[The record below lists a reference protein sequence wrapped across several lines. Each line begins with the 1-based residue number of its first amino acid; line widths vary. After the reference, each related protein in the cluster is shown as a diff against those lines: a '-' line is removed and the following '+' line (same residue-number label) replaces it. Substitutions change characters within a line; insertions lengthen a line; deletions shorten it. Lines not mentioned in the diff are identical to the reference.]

1 MQAGC
6 ALLDFCTEYGEM
18 LITFFTVLLKK
29 SYFITIWCYT
39 GFPLTSRCL
48 CTIISEMFLFFAGMS
63 FYKQLMLMLV
73 GMTASYCGRSQLALS
88 GWATTNNQ
96 IALSRKIIYQIEAS
110 FRSNVERK
118 HLQTFLFRTGAF
130 VQLNNRWSLG
140 VGYVLIDNRRTVDGV
155 TGYAVEHQGMEQ
167 AWFSQPVYFGPRSNA
182 HKTLLRHRL
191 RLENRFL
198 PRIIQ
203 ENNTIHKIGTSFANR
218 LRYQIREQ
226 IPLAHNT
233 GDFEKG
239 TYLILQNEFFFNISG
254 QRYVNGKVFD
264 QNRSLVAT
272 GYRFSRKID
281 LELSYMLRAVKEA
294 SNRVTRESIVQ
305 VTTFAR
311 I

>member
-1 MQAGC
+1 
-6 ALLDFCTEYGEM
+6 
-18 LITFFTVLLKK
+18 
-29 SYFITIWCYT
+29 
-39 GFPLTSRCL
+39 
-48 CTIISEMFLFFAGMS
+48 
-63 FYKQLMLMLV
+63 MLV
-73 GMTASYCGRSQLALS
+73 GMTAGYYGRSQVGLS
-88 GWATTNNQ
+88 AWGTTNNQ

-110 FRSNVERK
+110 FRTDIKRQ

-140 VGYVLIDNRRTVDGV
+140 GGYVLIDNRRTVNGI

-167 AWFSQPVYFGPRSNA
+167 AWFTHPIYLGSGSFA

-198 PRIIQ
+198 PRLTQ
-203 ENNTIHKIGTSFANR
+203 ENNALKRTGTSFANR

-226 IPLAHNT
+226 IPLVRHTA
-233 GDFEKG
+233 DFEKG
-239 TYLILQNEFFFNISG
+239 MYLILQHEFFFNISG
-254 QRYVNGKVFD
+254 QRHVNGKVLD

-281 LELSYMLRAVKEA
+281 VELSYMLRMVKEA
-294 SNRVTRESIVQ
+294 SNRTSRESIVQ
-305 VTTFAR
+305 VTTFTR